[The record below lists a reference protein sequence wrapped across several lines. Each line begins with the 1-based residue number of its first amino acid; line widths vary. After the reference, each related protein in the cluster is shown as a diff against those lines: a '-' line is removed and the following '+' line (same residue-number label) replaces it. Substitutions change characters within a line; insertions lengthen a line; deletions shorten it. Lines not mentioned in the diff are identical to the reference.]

1 MNTFSAEYLSSATEV
16 AKRFP
21 EQGTSFALDAA
32 KYGMF
37 GQDAIEVASKRLE
50 RISNQVH
57 EPLQPLTIGGERTV
71 AANFRIVF
79 DIRK

>member
-21 EQGTSFALDAA
+21 EQGTYFALDAA
-32 KYGMF
+32 KYVML
-37 GQDAIEVASKRLE
+37 GQDAVEVAQKRLE
-50 RISNQVH
+50 RIANQVH
-57 EPLQPLTIGGERTV
+57 EPLQPLTIDGERTA
-71 AANFRIVF
+71 AANVRIVF